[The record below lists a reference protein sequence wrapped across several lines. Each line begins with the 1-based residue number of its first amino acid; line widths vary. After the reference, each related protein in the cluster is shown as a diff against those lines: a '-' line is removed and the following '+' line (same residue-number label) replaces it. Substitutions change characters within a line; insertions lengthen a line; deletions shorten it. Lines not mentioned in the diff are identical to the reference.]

1 MSKLTLSFKGTVLR
15 VYPVLAGSMF
25 IGNDP
30 ECTIHIDSLALDPKH
45 ARIDTQDGTSIL
57 VDLESEGGTY
67 VNNER
72 ITKHMLKDGDIIR
85 VGKHTLN
92 FKFEPPLPDEE
103 TLTMEIDLAR
113 DIPHASDPP
122 PPAAEAAP
130 AAEAPSPE
138 PAIPEGKRRGWL
150 QILTG
155 QNLGKTLS
163 LNRSMTNLGKPGVAT
178 AVITRRKDGYFLSHL
193 EGEKTPLVGDTAI
206 GDQSVKLNDGDI
218 ITIGNVKMQFF
229 LD

>member
-1 MSKLTLSFKGTVLR
+1 LSKLTLSFKGTVLR
-15 VYPVLAGSMF
+15 VYPVLAGSMT

-30 ECTIHIDSLALDPKH
+30 ECTIHIDSLALEAKH
-45 ARIDTQDGTSIL
+45 ARIDTQDDTSVI
-57 VDLESEGGTY
+57 VDLDSEGGTF

-72 ITKHMLKDGDIIR
+72 ITKHMLKDGDVIR

-92 FKFEPPLPDEE
+92 FKYEPPLPDEE

-113 DIPHASDPP
+113 DIPHASDT
-122 PPAAEAAP
+122 PPAAEAQP
-130 AAEAPSPE
+130 AEAASAE
-138 PAIPEGKRRGWL
+138 VPEGKRRAWL
-150 QILTG
+150 QILSG

-178 AVITRRKDGYFLSHL
+178 AVVTRRKDGYFLSHL
-193 EGEKTPLVGDTAI
+193 EGEKCPLVGDRPI
-206 GDQSVKLNDGDI
+206 GEHSVKLNDGDI
-218 ITIGNVKMQFF
+218 ITIGNVQMQFF

>member
-1 MSKLTLSFKGTVLR
+1 LSKLTLSFKGTVLR
-15 VYPVLAGSMF
+15 VYPVLAGSMT

-30 ECTIHIDSLALDPKH
+30 ECTIHIDSLALEARH
-45 ARIDTQDGTSIL
+45 ARIDTQDGTSIIM
-57 VDLESEGGTY
+57 DLDSKGGTY

-72 ITKHMLKDGDIIR
+72 ISKHMLKDGDIIR
-85 VGKHTLN
+85 VGKHSLSYE
-92 FKFEPPLPDEE
+92 FEPSLPDEE

-113 DIPHASDPP
+113 DIPHASDSPPAPEP
-122 PPAAEAAP
+122 PPAESPSAES
-130 AAEAPSPE
+130 AAEM
-138 PAIPEGKRRGWL
+138 PEGKRRAWL

-178 AVITRRKDGYFLSHL
+178 AVVTRRKGGYFLSHL
-193 EGEKTPLVGDTAI
+193 QGEKYPVVGDRPI
-206 GDQSVKLNDGDI
+206 GEHSVKLNDGDI
-218 ITIGNVKMQFF
+218 ITIGNVQMQFF

>member
-15 VYPVLAGSMF
+15 VYPVLAGSMT

-30 ECTIHIDSLALDPKH
+30 ECTIHIDSLALEAKH
-45 ARIDTQDGTSIL
+45 ARIDTQDDTSVI
-57 VDLESEGGTY
+57 VDLDSEGGTF

-72 ITKHMLKDGDIIR
+72 ITKHMLKDGDVIR

-92 FKFEPPLPDEE
+92 FKYEPPLPDEE

-113 DIPHASDPP
+113 DIPHASDT
-122 PPAAEAAP
+122 PPAAEAQP
-130 AAEAPSPE
+130 AEAASAE
-138 PAIPEGKRRGWL
+138 VPEGKRRAWL
-150 QILTG
+150 QILSG

-178 AVITRRKDGYFLSHL
+178 AVVTRRKDGYFLSHL
-193 EGEKTPLVGDTAI
+193 EGEKCPLVGDRPI
-206 GDQSVKLNDGDI
+206 GEHSVKLNDGDI
-218 ITIGNVKMQFF
+218 ITIGNVQMQFF